1 MLDRWRSGL
10 EDGSRRDAVSG
21 SGCHLP
27 VTAVVLTYRRPRQA
41 SQVVRELLETEGS
54 APGQILVV
62 VNGDG
67 GLETPALEAK
77 VTVLRLAENL
87 GPAGGFAHALGF
99 VRDNST
105 VPWIYLCEDDQ
116 GRHRLPAPRL
126 SGLIESVE
134 RFERKAPGPPVGVV
148 LASGRNI
155 DMRTGRTYRHEFRSS
170 DAGFEEV
177 DFGPFWGALLSS
189 RVVDAG
195 VFPDEAMFWG
205 AEDLDFW
212 LRVRAAGF
220 RILVDPV
227 AHKAAGNK
235 ASSGE
240 PWCGYYLA
248 RNGFLL
254 RRRHGDPRWT
264 MWHLLKSVRRFQL
277 APSRAH
283 RVAIARGLVD
293 GIHGRTGRNA
303 EFSR

>member
-1 MLDRWRSGL
+1 MRTDPRARSR
-10 EDGSRRDAVSG
+10 S
-21 SGCHLP
+21 HLP
-27 VTAVVLTYRRPRQA
+27 VTAVVLTYRRPDQA
-41 SQVVRELLETEGS
+41 CQVVRDLIDGEGLDPSQVVL
-54 APGQILVV
+54 V
-62 VNGDG
+62 VNGEG
-67 GLETPALEAK
+67 GLDDAALEER
-77 VTVLRLAENL
+77 VRILRLAENL
-87 GPAGGFAHALGF
+87 GAAGFARGLGF

-105 VPWIYLCEDDQ
+105 VPWLYLCEDDQ
-116 GRHRLPAPRL
+116 SRHNLPVPRV

-134 RFERKAPGPPVGVV
+134 RFEREVPGPPVGVV
-148 LASGRNI
+148 LASGRDI

-170 DAGFEEV
+170 DALFEEV
-177 DFGPFWGALLSS
+177 DYGPFFGALLSS
-189 RVVDAG
+189 RVVDMG
-195 VFPDEAMFWG
+195 VLPDEALFWG

-212 LRVRAAGF
+212 LQVRAAGF

-240 PWCGYYLA
+240 PWCGYYVA

-254 RRRHGDPRWT
+254 RRRYGGARWT

-277 APSRAH
+277 APSREH

-303 EFSR
+303 KFSR